1 MEKIENVE
9 DIFENIILP
18 EPRYTAVYDPN
29 SGSLHCIGPK
39 SVLEHEKYTIDIDQE
54 TAEMI
59 IEGRIKISSC
69 FVDLIDNTF
78 QIAEVKT
85 AVKIDDVLH
94 RIIEKQYAD
103 DEKIDLYIEYNIE
116 EKSLTI
122 ELSEEYSG
130 TYMQHE
136 KFQPVKKKNITWSG
150 DTEMRFFLTDYNDPN
165 FIYDTI
171 SLKISDLIEKS
182 KKITDLSLPSKFSV
196 YTRRIF
202 KNYLIDIK

>member
-1 MEKIENVE
+1 MEEIENL
-9 DIFENIILP
+9 FENIVWT
-18 EPRYTAVYDPN
+18 EPTYAAVYDPN
-29 SGSLHCIGPK
+29 TGSLHCIGSK
-39 SVLEHEKYTIDIDQE
+39 SVLEHEKYTIDVDRE

-59 IEGRIKISSC
+59 IEGKIKISSC

-103 DEKIDLYIEYNIE
+103 DEKIDLYIEYDVE
-116 EKSLTI
+116 KKSLSI

-130 TYMQHE
+130 TYTQHE
-136 KFQPVKKKNITWSG
+136 KFQPVKKKNITWDG
-150 DTEMRFFLTDYNDPN
+150 DTEMRFLITDYNDPN
-165 FIYDTI
+165 IVYDKL

-182 KKITDLSLPSKFSV
+182 KKFTNLSLPPKFSI
-196 YTRRIF
+196 YTRRFF

>member
-1 MEKIENVE
+1 MEELENVE
-9 DIFENIILP
+9 DLFENIAWAEP
-18 EPRYTAVYDPN
+18 EYVAVYDSK

-39 SVLEHEKYTIDIDQE
+39 SVLEHEKYKIDIDRE

-59 IEGRIKISSC
+59 IEGKIKIGSC

-78 QIAEVKT
+78 QIAEAKT

-103 DEKIDLYIEYNIE
+103 DEKIDLYIECDIE
-116 EKSLTI
+116 KNFLSI

-130 TYMQHE
+130 TYIQHE
-136 KFQPVKKKNITWSG
+136 KFQPVKKKNITWDG
-150 DTEMRFFLTDYNDPN
+150 DTEMRFLITDYNDPN
-165 FIYDTI
+165 FVYDTI

-182 KKITDLSLPSKFSV
+182 KKFTNLSLPSKFSI

>member
-1 MEKIENVE
+1 MEEIENLK
-9 DIFENIILP
+9 DLFENMVLP
-18 EPRYTAVYDPN
+18 EPKYTAVYDPN

-39 SVLEHEKYTIDIDQE
+39 SVLGNEKYTIDVDQE

-59 IEGRIKISSC
+59 VEGKIKISSC

-103 DEKIDLYIEYNIE
+103 DEKIDLYIEYSIE
-116 EKSLTI
+116 EKSLTLQ
-122 ELSEEYSG
+122 LSEEYTA
-130 TYMQHE
+130 TYIQQE

-182 KKITDLSLPSKFSV
+182 KKFTNLSLPPKFSL